1 MQPAEVIRD
10 EHGTRLPFSHCASL
24 RPQLVAVHCP
34 ALWMRR
40 RRSPGEH
47 RSARGRRSFNDIV
60 VNTVSSGQQ
69 LKPKIDM
76 SLNGTF
82 AIVWEDDSN
91 SNGYYE
97 IMLAGF
103 ASNGQRLSTSPSA
116 AVNKNGYYE
125 IVANDIQ
132 L

>member
-1 MQPAEVIRD
+1 M
-10 EHGTRLPFSHCASL
+10 
-24 RPQLVAVHCP
+24 
-34 ALWMRR
+34 
-40 RRSPGEH
+40 
-47 RSARGRRSFNDIV
+47 
-60 VNTVSSGQQ
+60 SSGQQ

-116 AVNKNGYYE
+116 AVNTNDRGNQIKPDVTLTESRRAFVVWQDDVNKNGYYE